1 MRVRL
6 IALFAAV
13 FLVVGNVGG
22 TGWVVVASYPAPAP
36 NARGICVGDVP
47 YGTSILCDGSPPR
60 VYDLFRASEYIT
72 LAVPQGAW
80 GLVSGESDTIWVSN
94 YNNSYIYKLTSTG
107 SVLSSFRCPKAHP
120 ADLSRWALYAAIPD
134 ENLAIEI
141 TTTGSILS
149 SFRGPGTRLTAID
162 ACNITEAVLGDPA
175 THKVYFSGY
184 GTGYL
189 DAPVAVC
196 ADRLADG
203 PPYVHILVV
212 DSTTNY
218 VYLFKWVG
226 SEAVAPASFGRVK
239 ALFK

>member
-1 MRVRL
+1 MRVAAM
-6 IALFAAV
+6 ALFGAV
-13 FLVVGNVGG
+13 FFLVVNVGG

-36 NARGICVGDVP
+36 NARGIAIGDVP

-60 VYDLFRASEYIT
+60 IYDLFRPSEYIT
-72 LAVPQGAW
+72 LAVPEGAW
-80 GLVSGESDTIWVSN
+80 GLRCWESDTILVSN
-94 YNNSYIYKLTSTG
+94 YNNSYIYKLTSSG
-107 SVLSSFRCPKAHP
+107 SVISSFRCPKAHP
-120 ADLSRWALYAAIPD
+120 ADLSGWALYVAIPD

-162 ACNITEAVLGDPA
+162 ACNSTEAVLGDPA
-175 THKVYFSGY
+175 THKVYFLGY
-184 GTGYL
+184 GTGHL
-189 DAPVAVC
+189 DGPVAVC

-212 DSTTNY
+212 DRTTNY

-226 SEAVAPASFGRVK
+226 YEAVAPVSFGRIK